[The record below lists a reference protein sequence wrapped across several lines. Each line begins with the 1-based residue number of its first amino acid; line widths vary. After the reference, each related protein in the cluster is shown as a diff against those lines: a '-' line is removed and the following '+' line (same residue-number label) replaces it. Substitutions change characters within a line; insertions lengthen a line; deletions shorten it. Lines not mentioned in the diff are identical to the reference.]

1 MFDTE
6 DDKSS
11 DPNDCCH
18 HIEKVSTSIQ
28 MFSIFITSLIITNET
43 IWIHDQ
49 IRLLEEML
57 AKVKKDNKI
66 LIQLINHHKK
76 MAEAI
81 KNKVSTYVQILNL
94 FITSLIITN

>member
-1 MFDTE
+1 
-6 DDKSS
+6 
-11 DPNDCCH
+11 
-18 HIEKVSTSIQ
+18 
-28 MFSIFITSLIITNET
+28 
-43 IWIHDQ
+43 
-49 IRLLEEML
+49 ML
-57 AKVKKDNKI
+57 AKVEKDNKI